1 MTYNT
6 GRVKIELESKNDPW
20 SPWVLNL
27 QVITQFEVEILTH
40 TTFRYLM
47 AGYGFDTNWNEI

>member
-6 GRVKIELESKNDPW
+6 GLVKIELESKSD
-20 SPWVLNL
+20 PWVLNL

-47 AGYGFDTNWNEI
+47 AGYGLDTNWNEI